1 MASPSASRGSV
12 DVLLVAGGVIVI
24 LLAALAWATSS
35 RSDWK
40 AKAEKL
46 EQTVKTQAD
55 EINALT
61 KDLNLC
67 RVERNA
73 LEKGLAEIKQAQLR
87 AEEAAAMARA
97 QAEADKAKSA
107 SLVAGLK
114 NQVEALKA
122 KPPAEDQQC
131 AVVRKLIRDYVEGHN
146 ARLN

>member
-12 DVLLVAGGVIVI
+12 DALLVSGGVIVI
-24 LLAALAWATSS
+24 LLVALAWAASS

-55 EINALT
+55 EINTLT

-114 NQVEALKA
+114 NQVEVLKA

-131 AVVRKLIRDYVEGHN
+131 VVVRKLIRDYVEGHN